1 MDKQKS
7 MISHQLP
14 QGARIH
20 LSDKESE
27 KILKVSMNTKAGMTK
42 IYQGLGNHYLKNNG
56 KAQQHEEEDSM

>member
-1 MDKQKS
+1 

-20 LSDKESE
+20 LSDKESR

-42 IYQGLGNHYLKNNG
+42 KYQGLGNHYLKNNG